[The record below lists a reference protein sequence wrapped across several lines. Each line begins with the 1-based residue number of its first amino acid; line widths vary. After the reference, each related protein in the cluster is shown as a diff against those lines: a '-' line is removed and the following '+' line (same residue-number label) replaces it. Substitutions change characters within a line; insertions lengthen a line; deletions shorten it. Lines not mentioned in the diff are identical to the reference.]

1 MSVLRERRMV
11 RHIAI
16 EAKATEPAVCQIEM
30 DLIAQPPLR
39 ADAEA
44 IADDQHSSARD
55 RSKGAP
61 PCCRT
66 APAPASAHQ
75 EPIDRAQQMIGWYV
89 PIERKLMEQHS
100 LFDFPMSHHDSQS
113 CFSQR
118 LNQRTSCVATP
129 TFSTESDPFGHRASS
144 SWRRVFRW
152 AAGRKTARRLQ

>member
-1 MSVLRERRMV
+1 MV

-44 IADDQHSSARD
+44 IADDQHPDHQLRID
-55 RSKGAP
+55 RRAP
-61 PCCRT
+61 HRAVERRQLSPQLT
-66 APAPASAHQ
+66 KLH

-89 PIERKLMEQHS
+89 PIERKLIEQRS
-100 LFDFPMSHHDSQS
+100 LFDFSMSHHDSQS

-129 TFSTESDPFGHRASS
+129 TFSTESASS
-144 SWRRVFRW
+144 GHGHL
-152 AAGRKTARRLQ
+152 AARPTERL